1 MSFAESIN
9 KFEVENNFQ
18 FGKYINGK
26 RGFELIE
33 GFYNAFLDYKSEAV
47 RIESLY
53 SDFFDGKTYD
63 KIEIKYDRVLFNSTW
78 FLNIF
83 SSITE
88 HYYNNLSTD
97 EANKVSKFKFEII
110 KFGFACMDF
119 SLNNFDDLA
128 LYQYYFFRLDNN
140 VGFNYDSYIT
150 FIEFKQ
156 DWKLIE
162 KMDKDDFIRWHN
174 AQKLM

>member
-18 FGKYINGK
+18 FGKHINGK
-26 RGFELIE
+26 RGFNLIE
-33 GFYNAFLDYKSEAV
+33 GFYNAFVDYKVETQ

-53 SDFFDGKTYD
+53 FDFFNGKTYN
-63 KIEIKYDRVLFNSTW
+63 KIEIEYDRVQYNSSW

-83 SSITE
+83 SQISE
-88 HYYNNLSTD
+88 HYYNKLNIE
-97 EANKVSKFKFEII
+97 EAKLVSKYKIEIMN
-110 KFGFACMDF
+110 FSFACLDF
-119 SLNNFDDLA
+119 SIKNFNDLS
-128 LYQYYFFRLDNN
+128 LYNYYFFRLDNN

>member
-1 MSFAESIN
+1 MSFAKSIN

-26 RGFELIE
+26 KEYELIE
-33 GFYNAFLDYKSEAV
+33 GFYNAFLDYKIEV
-47 RIESLY
+47 ERINSLY
-53 SDFFDGKTYD
+53 SDFFNGKTYD
-63 KIEIKYDRVLFNSTW
+63 KIIIEYDRVLINSTW

-88 HYYNNLSTD
+88 HYYNNLSND

-110 KFGFACMDF
+110 KFGFDCMDF

-140 VGFNYDSYIT
+140 IGFNYDNFIT
-150 FIEFKQ
+150 FKEFRQ

-174 AQKLM
+174 AQKL